1 MNNKKENRMKTKKV
15 AEVSMSAKK
24 RSMLIIG
31 VLAALAGVLSA
42 QATVRTWDGG
52 GDGTTWTD
60 PLNWNPDGT
69 TGTADILTVGPGAVV
84 VNGQNSF
91 ASLEI
96 QTNASVT
103 LATNLA
109 GGRTLSV
116 AGTLNKADG
125 VLRLNGAIVN
135 LSGHLASTIT
145 FLDTNG
151 GSMSFTDGAA
161 FDNAGMGFEHKGYN
175 TFGFKLS
182 AGGFKTLKAGSLF
195 SGSNGSFSAA
205 WSNVTYNIDISDYDL
220 RSGLRVVLMDF
231 TGHAA
236 VFSSNFNTANV
247 NIITGTSGLLAN
259 LAFETATSSL
269 ALTFPYPLTWN
280 GDNGSN
286 WMDPLN
292 WTPTNLPSVSDAVLV
307 ESGGSVTNGR
317 NTFASLEIQTGA
329 SVKLSAA
336 TGQGGLG
343 ARPLTVS
350 GTLGLDAGGVLRLNG
365 ASVALPGHLGSGITW
380 LDMGGGSMHFSDG
393 AAFDNANINFEHKG
407 NNAFIYTLSPGGF
420 TTLVA
425 GRLRSGSSALWA
437 NVTYTIDVS
446 AYTGHR
452 PVDIVLADYNGHD
465 STYSGTFDPT
475 VTVTGHDGGSLSFDT
490 VSSRLVLRVYGP
502 RGTVI
507 LVH

>member
-1 MNNKKENRMKTKKV
+1 
-15 AEVSMSAKK
+15 MSAQQSSKL
-24 RSMLIIG
+24 MVG
-31 VLAALAGVLSA
+31 ALAVLMGAVSA
-42 QATVRTWDGG
+42 QATVRNWDGG
-52 GDGTTWTD
+52 GDGVTWTD

-69 TGTADILTVGPGAVV
+69 TATSDILTVGPGAAV

-103 LATNLA
+103 LATDLG

-116 AGTLNKADG
+116 AGTLNRAGG

-135 LSGHLASTIT
+135 LSGHLASTLT

-161 FDNAGMGFEHKGYN
+161 FDNAGMGFEHKGNN

-182 AGGFKTLKAGSLF
+182 AAGFKTLKAGSLY
-195 SGSNGSFSAA
+195 SGNNGLFSAA
-205 WSNVTYNIDISDYDL
+205 WSNVTYNVDISDYDL

-231 TGHAA
+231 TGHAT
-236 VFSSNFNTANV
+236 VFGSNFNTANV
-247 NIITGTSGLLAN
+247 NIITGSSGLLAN

-269 ALTFPYPLTWN
+269 VLTFPYPLTWN

-292 WTPTNLPSVSDAVLV
+292 WTPTNLPSISDTVLV
-307 ESGGSVTNGR
+307 ESGASVTNGR
-317 NTFASLEIQTGA
+317 NTFASLEIQTNA

-343 ARPLTVS
+343 ARPLTVA
-350 GTLGLDAGGVLRLNG
+350 GTLGLDAGGTLRLNG
-365 ASVALPGHLGSGITW
+365 ASVTLPGHLGSGITW
-380 LDMGGGSMHFSDG
+380 LDMGGGSMHFRDG
-393 AAFDNANINFEHKG
+393 AAFDNTGMSFEHKG
-407 NNAFIYTLSPGGF
+407 NNTFSYTLSPGGF

-425 GRLRSGSSALWA
+425 GRLWSGSSALWA
-437 NVTYTIDVS
+437 NVTYNIDVS

-452 PVDIVLADYNGHD
+452 PVEIVLADYNGHD
-465 STYSGTFDPT
+465 STYSGTFNPA
-475 VTVTGHDGGSLSFDT
+475 VTITGYDGGSLRFDT
-490 VSSRLVLRVYGP
+490 AASKLILKINGP
-502 RGTVI
+502 QGTVI